1 MTKVN
6 NMKMEMWTEENVSEN
21 GDIKN
26 DMNMVVAKMSVTP
39 FFAVSVKS
47 VGSNSKNSKSH
58 FIQISFGR
66 DEDTSSIMG
75 INIIFDSKEE
85 MYNVLAAPFFGGLSS
100 N

>member
-1 MTKVN
+1 
-6 NMKMEMWTEENVSEN
+6 MKMEMWTEENVSEN

-39 FFAVSVKS
+39 FFAISLKS
-47 VGSNSKNSKSH
+47 EAGSKSHNSKNH

-75 INIIFDSKEE
+75 INIIFDSREE